1 MSNEQILEELK
12 RIREVLEPKP
22 APPPP
27 KGFRDEFLDFLSK
40 YRVMGLAV
48 AFIMAIYLGDL
59 VKALVDDLVMPIV
72 SFIIPDIEWEAILVG
87 PFRIGHFI
95 GALITFLIVAL
106 VVFILVKLTKR
117 WGIE

>member
-1 MSNEQILEELK
+1 MSDAQMLEELK
-12 RIREVLEPKP
+12 RIRELLEPKP

-27 KGFRDEFLDFLSK
+27 KGFKDEFIGFLSK
-40 YRVMGLAV
+40 YRVLGLAV

-59 VKALVDDLVMPIV
+59 VKALVDDIVMPIV
-72 SFIIPDIEWEAILVG
+72 NIAIPDIEWEAILVG
-87 PFRIGHFI
+87 PFRIGHFV
-95 GALITFLIVAL
+95 GALITFLVVAL